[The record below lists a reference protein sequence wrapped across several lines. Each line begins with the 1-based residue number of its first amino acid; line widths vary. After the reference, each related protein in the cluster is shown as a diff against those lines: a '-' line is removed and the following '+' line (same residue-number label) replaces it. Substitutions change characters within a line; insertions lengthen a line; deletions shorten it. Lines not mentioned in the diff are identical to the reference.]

1 MSHPTPIAPTG
12 DLTIASAQ
20 AQRQVLLDAL
30 AGDAEALH
38 LDLSQVEACDSAGVQ
53 LLLALRHSARTRG
66 LRLTLS
72 DASAPV
78 RDALKTYGL
87 DRSMLAGP
95 GDTE

>member
-1 MSHPTPIAPTG
+1 MSHPTPITPTG

-30 AGDAEALH
+30 AGPADALH
-38 LDLSQVEACDSAGVQ
+38 LDLSQVESCDSAGVQ
-53 LLLALRHSARTRG
+53 LLLAMRHSARTRG
-66 LRLTLS
+66 LRLRMT

-87 DRSMLAGP
+87 DRSLLTAP
-95 GDTE
+95 GDDE